1 MSRGYKPRGLAGS
14 SLAPL
19 LDVILVLVL
28 MLVFVVAVLLVN
40 VNDPP
45 KGETVES
52 SDVTPSAIFVQV
64 SWTDGQPHDIDTYLK
79 CTEYLVGK
87 EVVTSVSYR
96 QKHANFL
103 DLFPDDLGRPS
114 FENYE
119 RVMANSMRERLL
131 PNTFCQLNAH
141 LYNVHGGELPVEGL
155 VHVILNKDDPAL
167 EFALTP
173 KTGLSYELSKHG
185 AEVTLMTLVIG
196 DDGTILREATGT
208 YPDTPF
214 VCLATCK

>member
-19 LDVILVLVL
+19 LDVILALVFV
-28 MLVFVVAVLLVN
+28 LVFVVSVLLVN

-52 SDVTPSAIFVQV
+52 SDVTPTAIFVQV
-64 SWTDGQPHDIDTYLK
+64 SWTDGEPHDVDTYLK

-87 EVVTSVSYR
+87 KVITSVSYQ
-96 QKHANFL
+96 QKHVHFL

-119 RVMANSMRERLL
+119 RVMANSLRERLL
-131 PNTFCQLNAH
+131 PNTYCQLNVH
-141 LYNVHGGELPVEGL
+141 LFSVHGGSLPIEGIF
-155 VHVILNKDDPAL
+155 HVILNKDDATR
-167 EFALTP
+167 EIALTP
-173 KTGLSYELSKHG
+173 KKGLAYELTTYG
-185 AEVTLMTLVIG
+185 AEATLMTLVI
-196 DDGTILREATGT
+196 DDNGAVLDDATSM
-208 YPDTPF
+208 YPDAPF
-214 VCLATCK
+214 ECLATCK